1 MHLNT
6 LFGTC
11 GIVLSAITT
20 CAKKQLD
27 LLQPAPQSELTEVS
41 LSEEERGFVQKANT
55 FALNCSRALFANNG
69 GESMFFSPLSLQY
82 ALGMVLNGASGDT
95 AVEIA
100 EALGYGSDI
109 NELNTFLSDLMVQLP
124 AVDTTVD
131 FRIANAMLVNKAYK
145 VKHSFSDVLNNLY
158 YAPVEY
164 TGINDI
170 SKVVEM
176 INEWSYRNTNGF
188 INPLVDLGDLSGGF
202 VSVLLNALYF
212 KAKWAEEGGTP
223 LFRSEAT
230 SHSQPFYADGGKVFQ
245 VDYLRASH
253 YLPFARTEGYRALE
267 LPYANR
273 RFAMY
278 VLLPENRDQSSVP
291 KMLASLTEKEWSNLM
306 QSLKV
311 GPEVHISIPKFE
323 TEKKYKLADVLQ
335 GLGIKKAFMPGQA
348 EFDRLFDSSNQ
359 KYCIDEIIQKS
370 RIKVAEWGTEAASV
384 TAEVL
389 IGAYIPENYVEE
401 YFVADH
407 PFVYLIAEKSSG
419 IILFSG
425 VFDGK

>member
-1 MHLNT
+1 M
-6 LFGTC
+6 
-11 GIVLSAITT
+11 
-20 CAKKQLD
+20 
-27 LLQPAPQSELTEVS
+27 
-41 LSEEERGFVQKANT
+41 
-55 FALNCSRALFANNG
+55 
-69 GESMFFSPLSLQY
+69 
-82 ALGMVLNGASGDT
+82 
-95 AVEIA
+95 
-100 EALGYGSDI
+100 
-109 NELNTFLSDLMVQLP
+109 
-124 AVDTTVD
+124 
-131 FRIANAMLVNKAYK
+131 
-145 VKHSFSDVLNNLY
+145 
-158 YAPVEY
+158 
-164 TGINDI
+164 
-170 SKVVEM
+170 
-176 INEWSYRNTNGF
+176 
-188 INPLVDLGDLSGGF
+188 
-202 VSVLLNALYF
+202 
-212 KAKWAEEGGTP
+212 
-223 LFRSEAT
+223 FRSEAT